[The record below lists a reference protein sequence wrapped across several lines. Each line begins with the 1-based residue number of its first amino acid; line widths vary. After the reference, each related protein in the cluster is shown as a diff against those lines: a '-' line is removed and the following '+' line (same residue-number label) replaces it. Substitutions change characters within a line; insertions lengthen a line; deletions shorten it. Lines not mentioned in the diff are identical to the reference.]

1 MKKVLIW
8 SDITW
13 AINRIHRDIELYLKD
28 EYEFTYIPYGDRAY
42 IRDLINDLFVNN
54 KKHFD
59 FDTIVTSIWIYYILK
74 DEYPNISLHNWCFTA
89 HGSSEIKDT
98 NLSNLTNFAVTSD
111 SILELFPKNIKVHI
125 TPNGVEDSHF
135 NYKETSSGLEKLGWC
150 GAPSQF
156 WKNSNWTVEIAKKT
170 NLQLSLASR
179 LTLDQLKDWYHSID
193 LLIVTAGP
201 NKEAET
207 GPLPP
212 FEAIVSGTPVIG
224 TPVGNFRHVPGP
236 KFNTIEE
243 AVLIIEDLKS
253 NPEKK
258 IALAKEQYDFVM
270 KHWTYKTL
278 SESWRTMFNDV
289 IEKNQPQ

>member
-150 GAPSQF
+150 GAPAVQS
-156 WKNSNWTVEIAKKT
+156 KNIGWAIEIAKKT
-170 NLQLSLASR
+170 NLLFTVARTLSF
-179 LTLDQLKDWYHSID
+179 DKLKDWYHSID

-278 SESWRTMFNDV
+278 SESWRTMFNEV